1 METVFSA
8 RYELNFH
15 TMYNFDGYS
24 SRNFTCTIAE
34 LLVTFEDILLTS
46 GEAFRTQ
53 DINCK

>member
-15 TMYNFDGYS
+15 TVNNLDGYS
-24 SRNFTCTIAE
+24 SRNVTCTVAE
-34 LLVTFEDILLTS
+34 LFVTFEDILLTS
-46 GEAFRTQ
+46 REAFRTQ